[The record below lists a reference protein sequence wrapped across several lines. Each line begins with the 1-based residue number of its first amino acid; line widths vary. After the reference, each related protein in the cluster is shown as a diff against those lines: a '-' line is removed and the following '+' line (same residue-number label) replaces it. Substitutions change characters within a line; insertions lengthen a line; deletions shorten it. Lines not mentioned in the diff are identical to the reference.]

1 MGSFLERVCDN
12 AELQVS
18 DSNERLSEYL
28 LGALRH
34 NDLESFVTVAPHRDG
49 YRLYVGEDMFSPFA
63 FVDVYLDGESLVVE
77 DYRKSHLTD
86 AEIHSLAH
94 FLGIDDKL
102 AGVKLNRFRR
112 FVNMLLSMD
121 GESVDKLRDVRIS
134 DSYADRVSTGR
145 RVRRG
150 VSDSEGSSWSTR
162 YVSRLSAVPVP
173 EGSGRMSEEDS
184 FKYMSRRMAIG
195 KSEVVRLLNMQ
206 GFDAELLDEQSLK
219 VRGNGS
225 EVVVT
230 LFGFLNDNGSMW
242 FNTSEGTQ
250 YFDVVD
256 ADKWLTVLSDALGGR
271 VMDSDGSSDSI
282 EIGTL
287 VAVSEGE
294 SERRMSDLYGKEG
307 FLVSA
312 MPAIDLAAVDF
323 GSGDVRKV
331 PYSFLRVV
339 KKVED
344 SSDSVSD
351 LLESLRSDSS
361 PQNLKR
367 VARIL
372 KEQGRT
378 SLRDGNREVMAVAE
392 YPNGKLVY
400 SYNQKAWQEVGDSA
414 EPAEATAEVEGQVWT
429 DDWKSGL
436 REIKDLYESGEL
448 YGTELAD
455 ELERMIQG
463 EEGRITLTDDLVPE
477 DLVQV
482 IYRAI
487 DEFYLARKHSERYGG
502 RESDGTSE
510 FHAWF
515 DSFCS
520 EQLSSEPDVAGDG
533 VREVIDS
540 SDAELLAIIREAEKD
555 TKTDLT
561 DAEKLS
567 GDYPKGVF
575 DFHGMSVA
583 IENPKGSVRSGVD
596 ENGDAWSTEMKD
608 VYGYL
613 EGTAG
618 ADIDDIDVFVGEH
631 PSSED
636 VFIVDQ
642 VKEDGSFDEH
652 KVMLGYT
659 STEEAREAYL
669 RNYDE
674 GWSGLGDITHIKVD
688 DLCRW
693 IESDK
698 TRDKA
703 FVEYIRIQ
711 DSMTEGAVS
720 TTQAG
725 QEQYEEFKTRLG
737 RKTVKRVQYDYRTPD
752 GELFSCVGA
761 DLAACRAKRDAWLA
775 ARGAKVSDAVD
786 TNWGKTNEDDK
797 NYHVKNENDKDEIFD
812 AAVLLLFVK
821 GFKNEIYWRDVNA
834 EYEYGDEYYGLI
846 NYICK
851 CLGIKND
858 DNIDIVKQAYRG
870 IDTLAG
876 LFNYNFDR
884 LQKYAEN
891 NKKINYSDFYK
902 DMHYLYAKKAYDVLL
917 NTFGDTSATELVS
930 DSVDAGEGCLYCEV
944 SVSHAKRFGE
954 MLRDRRFAIQPEY
967 SNTWYIRPGD
977 DQGLD
982 DLRDEIEANME
993 AYGIPVDEVEF
1004 REEVVDS
1011 CDSVDLSLLMHAGIH
1026 TDDAPSYIKLGS
1038 RVYRRTGVDEWT
1050 GEATATAE
1058 ESKYSDTSMYD
1069 KVRAAH
1075 ILEVPVVC
1083 HLSSVVKDEM
1093 DHNEDKEQNISIGW
1107 TLDEL
1112 LEVLRAGGD
1121 GFKLKKRQLSKG
1133 KESVKDSGTDMWF
1146 IAIGYDSNGQFTVQ
1160 PLGLRSVSSVE
1171 ELSKAGELVDPYPF
1185 AVDKDSYDKLIAQA
1199 EGSYGYPV
1207 DRRLEQL
1214 GVSDDSSSPRRDFI
1228 FPAESSTVNDGK
1240 GHFPINT
1247 IARGR
1252 AALAMVARYDSL
1264 PEWYSGD
1271 MDLEK
1276 FKLHVR
1282 SEVSKAY
1289 PSIKV
1294 SE

>member
-1 MGSFLERVCDN
+1 MNSFLERVCDN

-28 LGALRH
+28 LGALRQY
-34 NDLESFVTVAPHRDG
+34 DLESFVTVAPYRFG
-49 YRLYVGEDMFSPFA
+49 YRLYVGEDMLLPFA
-63 FVDVYLDGESLVVE
+63 FVDVYLVGESLVV
-77 DYRKSHLTD
+77 DNYRKSHLTY

-102 AGVKLNRFRR
+102 VGVKMNRFRR

-121 GESVDKLRDVRIS
+121 EESVDKLRDVRIS

-145 RVRRG
+145 SVRRG
-150 VSDSEGSSWSTR
+150 VSDSEGSFWSTR
-162 YVSRLSAVPVP
+162 YVSRLQAVPVP
-173 EGSGRMSEEDS
+173 EGAGRMSEEDS

-195 KSEVVRLLNMQ
+195 KSEVVRLLHTQ
-206 GFDAELLDEQSLK
+206 GFDTELLDEQSFK

-230 LFGFLNDNGSMW
+230 LNGFLNDNGSMW
-242 FNTSEGTQ
+242 FNTPEGTQ
-250 YFDVVD
+250 FFDIED
-256 ADKWLTVLSDALGGR
+256 AGKWFPVLSDALGGR
-271 VMDSDGSSDSI
+271 VVDSGGSSDSI

-294 SERRMSDLYGKEG
+294 SERRMPDLYGKEG

-323 GSGDVRKV
+323 GSGAVRKV

-339 KKVED
+339 EKVVD

-367 VARIL
+367 VARML
-372 KEQGRT
+372 KEQGLT

-400 SYNQKAWQEVGDSA
+400 SYNQKAWQEVDDSA
-414 EPAEATAEVEGQVWT
+414 KPAEAEAEAEATAELEGQVWT

-436 REIKDLYESGEL
+436 REIKDLYDSGEL

-487 DEFYLARKHSERYGG
+487 DEFYLARKHSERSGG

-520 EQLSSEPDVAGDG
+520 EQLSSDSKEVGDG

-618 ADIDDIDVFVGEH
+618 ADTDDIDVFVGEH

-642 VKEDGSFDEH
+642 LKSDGSFDEH

-688 DLCRW
+688 DLRRW

-737 RKTVKRVQYDYRTPD
+737 RKTVKRVQYDYRTPG

-775 ARGAKVSDAVD
+775 KRGES
-786 TNWGKTNEDDK
+786 
-797 NYHVKNENDKDEIFD
+797 
-812 AAVLLLFVK
+812 
-821 GFKNEIYWRDVNA
+821 
-834 EYEYGDEYYGLI
+834 
-846 NYICK
+846 
-851 CLGIKND
+851 
-858 DNIDIVKQAYRG
+858 
-870 IDTLAG
+870 
-876 LFNYNFDR
+876 
-884 LQKYAEN
+884 
-891 NKKINYSDFYK
+891 
-902 DMHYLYAKKAYDVLL
+902 
-917 NTFGDTSATELVS
+917 VS

-944 SVSHAKRFGE
+944 YVSHAKRFGE
-954 MLRDRRFAIQPEY
+954 MLRDQHFDIQPEY
-967 SNTWYIRPGD
+967 TNTWYIRPGD
-977 DQGLD
+977 DQDLD
-982 DLRDEIEANME
+982 DLRDEVEANME
-993 AYGIPVDEVEF
+993 AYGIPLDEVEF
-1004 REEVVDS
+1004 REDVVDS

-1026 TDDAPSYIKLGS
+1026 TDAAPSYIKLGS
-1038 RVYRRTGVDEWT
+1038 RVYRRTGENEWT

-1093 DHNEDKEQNISIGW
+1093 DPNEDKEQNISIGW

-1121 GFKLKKRQLSKG
+1121 GFKLKKSKLSKG
-1133 KESVKDSGTDMWF
+1133 KRSVKDSDTDMWW
-1146 IAIGYDSNGQFTVQ
+1146 IDMGTASDGRFTVR

-1171 ELSKAGELVDPYPF
+1171 QLSKDGLLFESHPF
-1185 AVDKDSYDKLIAQA
+1185 AVEKDSYDKLLEQA
-1199 EGSYGYPV
+1199 EGSYGYTI
-1207 DRRLEQL
+1207 DRSLEQL
-1214 GVSDDSSSPRRDFI
+1214 GVSDGSDSPRRDFI

-1276 FKLHVR
+1276 FKSHVR

>member
-1 MGSFLERVCDN
+1 MSSFLERVCDN

-49 YRLYVGEDMFSPFA
+49 YRLYVGEDMLSPFA
-63 FVDVYLDGESLVVE
+63 FIDVYLDGESLIVE

-86 AEIHSLAH
+86 VEMLSLSR
-94 FLGIDDKL
+94 FLGIDGKV
-102 AGVKLNRFRR
+102 AGMKLNRFRR
-112 FVNMLLSMD
+112 FVSMLLSLD

-145 RVRRG
+145 SVRRG

-162 YVSRLSAVPVP
+162 YVSRLQAVPVP
-173 EGSGRMSEEDS
+173 EGAGRMSEEDS

-230 LFGFLNDNGSMW
+230 LNGFLNDNGSMW
-242 FNTSEGTQ
+242 FNTPEGTQ
-250 YFDVVD
+250 FFDIED
-256 ADKWLTVLSDALGGR
+256 AGKWLPVLSDVLGGR
-271 VMDSDGSSDSI
+271 VGDSDGSSDSI

-294 SERRMSDLYGKEG
+294 SERRMPDLYGKEG

-323 GSGDVRKV
+323 GSGAVRKV

-339 KKVED
+339 EKVVD

-367 VARIL
+367 VARML
-372 KEQGRT
+372 KEQGLT

-400 SYNQKAWQEVGDSA
+400 LYNQKAWQEVDDSA
-414 EPAEATAEVEGQVWT
+414 KPAEVEGQVWT
-429 DDWKSGL
+429 DGWKSGL

-520 EQLSSEPDVAGDG
+520 EQLSSDSKEVGDG

-596 ENGDAWSTEMKD
+596 ANGDTWSTEMKD

-618 ADIDDIDVFVGEH
+618 ADTDDIDVFVGEH

-636 VFIVDQ
+636 VFVVDQ
-642 VKEDGSFDEH
+642 LKSDGSFDEH

-688 DLCRW
+688 DLRRW

-703 FVEYIRIQ
+703 FVEYIRVQ
-711 DSMTEGAVS
+711 DSMTEGGVS
-720 TTQAG
+720 TTEAG

-737 RKTVKRVQYDYRTPD
+737 RKTVTRVQYDYRTPD

-775 ARGAKVSDAVD
+775 KQ
-786 TNWGKTNEDDK
+786 
-797 NYHVKNENDKDEIFD
+797 DE
-812 AAVLLLFVK
+812 
-821 GFKNEIYWRDVNA
+821 
-834 EYEYGDEYYGLI
+834 
-846 NYICK
+846 
-851 CLGIKND
+851 
-858 DNIDIVKQAYRG
+858 
-870 IDTLAG
+870 
-876 LFNYNFDR
+876 
-884 LQKYAEN
+884 
-891 NKKINYSDFYK
+891 S
-902 DMHYLYAKKAYDVLL
+902 
-917 NTFGDTSATELVS
+917 VS

-944 SVSHAKRFGE
+944 YVSHAKRFGE
-954 MLRDRRFAIQPEY
+954 MLRDQHFDVQPEY

-977 DQGLD
+977 DQDLD
-982 DLRDEIEANME
+982 DLRDEVEANME
-993 AYGIPVDEVEF
+993 AYGIPLDEVEF

-1011 CDSVDLSLLMHAGIH
+1011 CDSVDLSMLMHAGIH

-1038 RVYRRTGVDEWT
+1038 RVYRRTGENEWT

-1058 ESKYSDTSMYD
+1058 ESKYSDASMYD
-1069 KVRAAH
+1069 KVRAAR
-1075 ILEVPVVC
+1075 ILEVLVDC

-1133 KESVKDSGTDMWF
+1133 KESVKDSDTDMWF

-1171 ELSKAGELVDPYPF
+1171 ELSKAGELLEPHPF

-1207 DRRLEQL
+1207 DRHLEQL

-1276 FKLHVR
+1276 FKSHVR